1 MPLCGG
7 RVQMVLPGRAQTIQ
21 DGRRLSRACFL
32 DPTFDP
38 GIAERASNVVFDERA
53 DDVEGGA
60 QIVADFQVVF
70 VAIRLHACGALIDT
84 DAGRGLGCGRT
95 AVDGEAA
102 ESKRAVA
109 VGGDRESGG
118 WGKGGSVRVDRGG

>member
-1 MPLCGG
+1 MRISDWSSDVCSSDL
-7 RVQMVLPGRAQTIQ
+7 
-21 DGRRLSRACFL
+21 
-32 DPTFDP
+32 
-38 GIAERASNVVFDERA
+38 NVVFDERA

-102 ESKRAVA
+102 ESKLAVD
-109 VGGDRESGG
+109 VGGDALFRQNACKVVEAE
-118 WGKGGSVRVDRGG
+118 DRQSTRLNSSH